1 MLAFG
6 LLRVVIHIIAGLFV
20 TTVIFPMRSLA
31 YQERYIRGWSAKIMV
46 IFGIEVRA
54 QGFVPSRYQQRA
66 LLVSNHVS
74 WVDIFVINSLEAC
87 HFVAKS
93 DIRGWPLIGW
103 LCEQGWTIFL
113 ARGKRTDVRRIY
125 TGLVDRINR
134 GERVAFFP
142 EGTTAAQGTLLPFHS
157 NLFEAAIEARVP
169 ILPFSVHYTDST
181 GALQHSVDYIG
192 DTSFLESI
200 VMMLK
205 GGKII
210 AHVQQLPMI
219 SSEGMHRRHLANAA
233 RAAVAQSLGLAAN
246 AADGAEEH

>member
-1 MLAFG
+1 MLIFG
-6 LLRVVIHIIAGLFV
+6 LLRVAIHIAECIFV
-20 TTVIFPMRSLA
+20 TAVFFPFRNVA
-31 YQERYIRGWSAKIMV
+31 YQERYIRSWSARIMV
-46 IFGIEVRA
+46 IFGIEMRVE
-54 QGFVPSRYQQRA
+54 GFVPAQYQQRA
-66 LLVSNHVS
+66 LMVSNHVS
-74 WVDIFVINSLEAC
+74 WVDIFVLNSLETC

-93 DIRGWPLIGW
+93 DIRDWPLIGKM
-103 LCEQGWTIFL
+103 CERGWTIFL
-113 ARGKRTDVRRIY
+113 ARGKRIDVRRIY
-125 TGLVDRINR
+125 TELVDRIQR

-169 ILPFSVHYTDST
+169 ILPFSVRYTDST

-233 RAAVAQSLGLAAN
+233 RAAVAQSLGLN
-246 AADGAEEH
+246 VNPTESSD

>member
-1 MLAFG
+1 MFIFK
-6 LLRVVIHIIAGLFV
+6 LLRVALHIAKCIFV
-20 TTVIFPMRSLA
+20 TGVIFPFRGLA
-31 YQERYIRGWSAKIMV
+31 YQEKFIRRWSAKTLV
-46 IFGIEVRA
+46 IFGIEVRV
-54 QGFVPSRYQQRA
+54 QGFAPSQFQQRA
-66 LLVSNHVS
+66 LIVSNHVS
-74 WVDIFVINSLEAC
+74 WVDIFVINSLETC

-93 DIRGWPLIGW
+93 DILEWPLIGKM
-103 LCEQGWTIFL
+103 CERGWTIFL
-113 ARGKRTDVRRIY
+113 VRGKRADVRRIY
-125 TGLVDRINR
+125 TALVDRINL

-169 ILPFSVHYTDST
+169 ILPFSVRYTDST

-200 VMMLK
+200 IMMLK

-233 RAAVAQSLGLAAN
+233 RTAVAQSLGLAEN
-246 AADGAEEH
+246 ATNETEGH